1 MHSIIISGSDM
12 QHGSSPHIL
21 QVYFTAL
28 RIDPCSDL
36 GVEQFKTAQHLACMS
51 GELRIS
57 L

>member
-1 MHSIIISGSDM
+1 VHSIIISGSDM

-51 GELRIS
+51 GGLRIS